1 MTLRH
6 ALQTEGM
13 NMLRG
18 LWLIFCAAGLAL
30 SGPAAAGDRVTLA
43 DALALPVA
51 SELAGARDVPRF
63 AWVEN
68 IAGVRN
74 IWTADR
80 GAPARRLTAYS
91 ADDGQQLYDLMFS
104 DNGRH
109 LAFVAGGDGEFPD
122 DDRPNA
128 GQGAETPAQQV
139 FVVAT
144 DGGAPIRVGEGH
156 SPAFDP
162 KGERLAYTRKGEIW
176 LWHAGAAPRRL
187 AEVSGDVTALQWS
200 PDGAR
205 LLFVDNRDDH
215 NFVALLD
222 IASARL
228 TYLDPGLGYSVEPA
242 FSPDGR
248 QVAFIRYVDPPQGA
262 DDAAGPYWS
271 IRIADAASGAAHV
284 LWTAPQGIGGRY
296 YGTRSR
302 NLFWSS
308 AGEIIFPWERSG
320 WVHAYALDAKN
331 GGTPRAL
338 TRGAFEVESFL
349 LDAAGRNLIYA
360 SNAGDIDRRHVWR
373 QRLDGGAPEAMT
385 QGKGIESNPTI
396 AGDALAVIASDARR
410 LAHPALVARQ
420 LQPLGKSV
428 EAQGFVTPEAV
439 TFTAEDGVQVHGQLF
454 LGRANGKRP
463 AIVFVHG
470 GPRRQ
475 MLLGYHPSG
484 YYSNTYAM
492 NQYLAAQGYT
502 VLAVNYRSG
511 TGYGQA
517 FREAR
522 DTGRG
527 GASEYRDVLAAG
539 RWLAAREDVDAAR
552 IGIWGG
558 SWGGY
563 LTALALARDSALF
576 AAGVDLHG
584 VHTLLRTVPASL
596 SPKAQEAAR
605 QLQWDSS
612 PMAAL
617 DRWKSPVLL
626 IHGDDDRNV
635 PFWQSL
641 LLARELSA
649 RRIPFQERTFPNE
662 RHSFF
667 RHQSWLLS
675 MEATEA
681 FFEATLRGE
690 AK

>member
-1 MTLRH
+1 
-6 ALQTEGM
+6 
-13 NMLRG
+13 ML
-18 LWLIFCAAGLAL
+18 AQ
-30 SGPAAAGDRVTLA
+30 PAAADDRDALA
-43 DALALPVA
+43 AALALPVA
-51 SELAGARDVPRF
+51 SGLAGARDVPRF
-63 AWVEN
+63 AWIESA
-68 IAGVRN
+68 AGVRN
-74 IWTADR
+74 IWTADP
-80 GAPARRLTAYS
+80 GAPARKLSAYS
-91 ADDGQQLYDLMFS
+91 ADDGQQLYDLTFS
-104 DNGRH
+104 NSGAH

-122 DDRPNA
+122 DDRPNTGPA
-128 GQGAETPAQQV
+128 AEVPAQQV
-139 FVVAT
+139 FVVAW
-144 DGGAPIRVGEGH
+144 DAGAPSLVGEGH

-162 KGERLAYTRKGEIW
+162 RGERLAYTRKGEVW
-176 LWHAGAAPRRL
+176 MWHRGAESRKL
-187 AEVSGDVTALQWS
+187 ATVTGDVTGLQWS
-200 PDGAR
+200 PDGSR

-215 NFVALLD
+215 SFVAVLD

-228 TYLDPGLGYSVEPA
+228 TYLDPGLGYSVEPI

-248 QVAFIRYVDPPQGA
+248 QVAFVRYVDPPQGA
-262 DDAAGPYWS
+262 SDDTGPYWS
-271 IRIADAASGAAHV
+271 IRIADAASGAARE
-284 LWTAPQGIGGRY
+284 LWAAPPGKGGRY

-308 AGEIIFPWERSG
+308 RGEILFPWERSG
-320 WVHAYALDAKN
+320 WVHAYAIDASK

-338 TRGAFEVESFL
+338 TQDAFEVESFL
-349 LDAAGRNLIYA
+349 LDATGRNLIYA

-373 QRLDGGAPEAMT
+373 QRLDGGVPEALT
-385 QGKGIESNPTI
+385 HGDGIESNPTI

-410 LAHPALVARQ
+410 PAHPALVARA
-420 LQPLGKSV
+420 LQPLGKVV
-428 EAQGFVTPEAV
+428 EAQGFIAPEAV
-439 TFTAEDGVQVHGQLF
+439 MFTAEDGVEVHGQLF
-454 LGRANGKRP
+454 RGRANGKRP

-475 MLLGYHPSG
+475 MLLGFHPSG
-484 YYSNTYAM
+484 YYSKTYAM
-492 NQYLAAQGYT
+492 NQYLASQGYT
-502 VLAVNYRSG
+502 VLSVNYRSG

-517 FREAR
+517 FRDAR

-539 RWLAAREDVDAAR
+539 RWLAGQSDVDPDR

-584 VHTLLRTVPASL
+584 VHTLLRTVPGNL

-626 IHGDDDRNV
+626 IHGDDDKNV
-635 PFWQSL
+635 AFWQSL
-641 LLARELSA
+641 LLARELAA
-649 RRIPFQERTFPNE
+649 RRIPFEELTFPNE

-667 RHQSWLLS
+667 RHDSWLRS
-675 MEATEA
+675 MDATRA
-681 FFEATLRGE
+681 FFDENLKGE
-690 AK
+690 PK